1 MTFTLPLPSTGTD
14 SLELN
19 LLELTVNYNEL
30 LHVLWSDIVFLLKQL
45 TKMDIIIT
53 LFEVETK
60 LYKPVRRW
68 ILYMKQL

>member
-19 LLELTVNYNEL
+19 LLELTVNYIEL
-30 LHVLWSDIVFLLKQL
+30 LHLQWSDIVFLLKQF

-60 LYKPVRRW
+60 LYKPFRRW